1 MEGGVDCAI
10 DQLGAR
16 YGARN
21 YAFGGVA
28 RVMRLFLAAAA
39 LTTQARAYASTLCP
53 AAEALD
59 RLRHAGRKLPSPET
73 VDDDPYACVSEHLR
87 RLVLAFAHPLRHNET
102 EDRRGRISDKS
113 AIDHEIA
120 KCHARLK
127 SAGAGAEVIKEACI
141 ENAGGD
147 VLLANREF
155 YELHLRSLVPRR
167 NVTVLCIGVFRGESI
182 AVWSDWFW
190 RGRVV
195 GLDVNL
201 APAAAYRDHLRRRGA
216 FQNGNVQ
223 LIETDTTTRATFAA
237 TVSAHPDVFDAGVDV
252 VIDDSCHTTN
262 CILATF
268 DNVIPY
274 LRPGGVYFV
283 EDNLEHLEA
292 LRHRRQWASFAFK
305 EGEVADGLNTP
316 GSAHHTFI
324 SAFRLPGKRP
334 IAKNA
339 TSIRHASRGPAAGSP
354 LRGG

>member
-1 MEGGVDCAI
+1 MLATARETTLWRRRRAHAIFLPPPRSSRSRYAVAQGG
-10 DQLGAR
+10 GPR
-16 YGARN
+16 P
-21 YAFGGVA
+21 
-28 RVMRLFLAAAA
+28 AAPRPAT
-39 LTTQARAYASTLCP
+39 LSETVGHVPARARAST
-53 AAEALD
+53 
-59 RLRHAGRKLPSPET
+59 
-73 VDDDPYACVSEHLR
+73 R

-237 TVSAHPDVFDAGVDV
+237 TVSAHPDVFDAGGMR
-252 VIDDSCHTTN
+252 TTMA
-262 CILATF
+262 AT
-268 DNVIPY
+268 
-274 LRPGGVYFV
+274 
-283 EDNLEHLEA
+283 
-292 LRHRRQWASFAFK
+292 RRTAYSQRLTMSFPIWARRR
-305 EGEVADGLNTP
+305 L
-316 GSAHHTFI
+316 
-324 SAFRLPGKRP
+324 FRG
-334 IAKNA
+334 
-339 TSIRHASRGPAAGSP
+339 
-354 LRGG
+354 